1 MESKLPNKT
10 AFPPAALLA
19 PVPVVLVSSAG
30 ISEPLRAQNALAI
43 AWAGTVC
50 SEPAMVSISV
60 RPSRHSYA
68 QIMESREFVVNMVG
82 RSLAQAMDFCGV
94 KSGRD
99 MDKLAACGLTSCPV
113 EGLQYAQAIAEAP
126 VSVGCKVKQ
135 VIPLGT
141 HDLFLGDIT
150 QILVDSA
157 LIDAAGKIHMERA
170 DLVSYVHGE
179 YYALAEMLGF
189 FGYSVASPEAM
200 ARRMSKAGK

>member
-1 MESKLPNKT
+1 MATKSPNKT

-19 PVPVVLVSSAG
+19 PVPAVLVSTAG
-30 ISEPLRAQNALAI
+30 VSEPLRAQNALAI

-60 RPSRHSYA
+60 RPPRHSHA

-82 RSLAQAMDFCGV
+82 RSLAHAMDFCGV

-126 VSVGCKVKQ
+126 ISLGCKVQQ

-141 HDLFLGDIT
+141 HDLFLGEVT
-150 QILVDSA
+150 QILVDAA
-157 LIDAAGKIHMERA
+157 LIDEAGKIHMEWA
-170 DLVSYVHGE
+170 DLVAYAHGE
-179 YYALAEMLGF
+179 YYALGELMGF
-189 FGYSVASPEAM
+189 FGYSVAAPDVL
-200 ARRMSKAGK
+200 ARRMAKAGK